1 MAMKPTEAPA
11 GYVGDPALRP
21 TSPPPP
27 VKRQG
32 NAVDVTLAFYVQQNQ
47 ELLDALAGL
56 WSYACTGASVTDV
69 STTEQHQF
77 VTAARLLEP
86 LWSKNRK
93 AELAAK
99 LQGQ

>member
-11 GYVGDPALRP
+11 GYTGDPALRP

-27 VKRQG
+27 RQKT
-32 NAVDVTLAFYVQQNQ
+32 AVDETLSFYVRQNQ

-93 AELAAK
+93 ASLARK
-99 LQGQ
+99 LQD

>member
-1 MAMKPTEAPA
+1 MAMKPTEPTD
-11 GYVGDPALRP
+11 GYVGDPSLRP

-27 VKRQG
+27 RK
-32 NAVDVTLAFYVQQNQ
+32 NAVNQTLSFYVRQNE
-47 ELLDALAGL
+47 ELLNALAGL
-56 WSYACTGASVTDV
+56 WEYACTGASVTDV

-93 AELAAK
+93 ASLARKQMEQTNA
-99 LQGQ
+99 